1 MKKQSNRAEEY
12 LDQLRKDC
20 EQLKKELKQSKRT
33 TGESRKESSNL
44 SAMFDELNA
53 ELELIRSQLSTA
65 TNERSTIESKLNYT
79 LTQLETSTKQLETA
93 RAENIEQITR
103 VATLEGDVTRLTHEL
118 DESKQELNQTRDII
132 SSLTAANTQSTSET
146 HEKIQALTI
155 ELRTERDNRQIDN
168 EKSSSTI
175 LQLQNDLK
183 NSKKQRENELEN
195 ARQKSEALDR

>member
-1 MKKQSNRAEEY
+1 M
-12 LDQLRKDC
+12 DQLRKDC
-20 EQLKKELKQSKRT
+20 EQLKKELKHSKRT
-33 TGESRKESSNL
+33 TGESRKENSNL

-53 ELELIRSQLSTA
+53 ELELLRSQLSTA
-65 TNERSTIESKLNYT
+65 NNERSTIESKLNYT
-79 LTQLETSTKQLETA
+79 LTQLETNTKQLETA
-93 RAENIEQITR
+93 RAENIEQITK

-118 DESKQELNQTRDII
+118 DESKRELNQARDTI
-132 SSLTAANTQSTSET
+132 SSLTAANTQSASET

-183 NSKKQRENELEN
+183 NAKKQRENELEN